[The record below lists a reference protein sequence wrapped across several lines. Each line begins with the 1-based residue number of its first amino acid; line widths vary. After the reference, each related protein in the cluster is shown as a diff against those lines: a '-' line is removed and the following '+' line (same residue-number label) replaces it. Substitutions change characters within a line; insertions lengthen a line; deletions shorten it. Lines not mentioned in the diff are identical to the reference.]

1 MANISAIKLPS
12 GNTYDLVDKTS
23 GYVTTDEKLVVNQEN
38 SNNTYYP
45 IISTSSTAASTK
57 YIDTRGIKLDITNG
71 TERSQGDIT
80 LVLGNS
86 TAVNYDGNKAGLLQ
100 LYGPYSRYVQIQTP
114 SSFTSDVYL
123 TLPSSTGTLA
133 LISNIKDATLTIQKN
148 GVNVETFSAN
158 ASSNKTANIV
168 VNEVPSGGTTGQVL
182 AKNSATDY
190 DVEWADASGGAFI
203 VTFTYDNE
211 EDEWSCDKTAQ
222 QIYEAYQANKSITA
236 VSTYPD
242 DVGIIFYLDTI
253 RHYYVEEEEHIYIRF
268 IPQQHTDGGSNATIH
283 NLTLELYQDGWVE
296 RTYNEVEAVTN
307 TYGISSSSYIITDDG
322 ERGGQI
328 RATND
333 NSGAS
338 ATIYWSAMDGMSYD
352 ESVITFSAEHI
363 KTDQVSPTEDYDV
376 ATKEY
381 VDSSVSGI
389 SVPTKTSDLTNDS
402 GFISTETDPTVPSW
416 AKQSTKPTYTASEV
430 GALPDTTTIPSKTS
444 DLNNDSG
451 FITGMTI
458 LSYGSSTWQNFI
470 DAYNANKVV
479 YCRASS
485 NSNPGS
491 GSQTRLAF
499 MAYVNN
505 ATTPTE
511 VEFQYYRSVSTHTA
525 SQQGDQVYV
534 YKLNKTNGWSVTV
547 REASVKV
554 VAGTGL
560 SGTYSNGTMTLTA
573 PHDTT
578 KQDTLVSGTNIKTIN
593 NESLLG
599 SGNITVSAEAGIFV
613 CEYGVTSFADALVAY
628 NAGKRLVC
636 HYNDGANDFFVWL
649 VICDSES
656 TYFWFEVTSG
666 DKRMEFCLDQNGWTR
681 SEYPASAIPIARRI
695 SKFNSDS
702 RMNSTDM
709 TSQEVE
715 DFVDDL
721 DVTGGL
727 LGDYVVEQGTSGIWT
742 YRKWNSGIAECWSY
756 MTGTTDSSG
765 RWHYN
770 PSLPTFFTS
779 TQIIVN
785 ATGWSNGYIST
796 YAGYTRAG
804 YASNQWS
811 IDGYLTSG
819 AQSNSCGVSLSVIGK
834 WK

>member
-86 TAVNYDGNKAGLLQ
+86 TAVNYDGNKAGFLQ

-133 LISNIKDATLTIQKN
+133 LTSNIKDATLTIQKN

-190 DVEWADASGGAFI
+190 DVSWADASGGGAYI
-203 VTFTYDNE
+203 VTFTYDNQNE
-211 EDEWSCDKTAQ
+211 TWSCDKTAQ
-222 QIYEAYQANKSITA
+222 EIYEANEAGYTVIAFAINSYYDGY
-236 VSTYPD
+236 V
-242 DVGIIFYLDTI
+242 FYLDTATTLPLEGGGTQVYTHF
-253 RHYYVEEEEHIYIRF
+253 RTLARFSKYGSSVYYFELFEIEYADNNITFSECMFDTHSF
-268 IPQQHTDGGSNATIH
+268 IQNYETENVTSG
-283 NLTLELYQDGWVE
+283 LY
-296 RTYNEVEAVTN
+296 
-307 TYGISSSSYIITDDG
+307 ISS
-322 ERGGQI
+322 E
-328 RATND
+328 
-333 NSGAS
+333 SGAFAEHYNLSSGKS
-338 ATIYWSAMDGMSYD
+338 ADIYWSSREGEQND
-352 ESVITFSAEHI
+352 ETLIKFTADHI
-363 KTDQVSPTEDYDV
+363 KADNFTPTENDDV
-376 ATKEY
+376 STKKY
-381 VDSSVSGI
+381 VDDAVSGV
-389 SVPTKTSDLTNDS
+389 SVPTKTSDLT
-402 GFISTETDPTVPSW
+402 
-416 AKQSTKPTYTASEV
+416 
-430 GALPDTTTIPSKTS
+430 
-444 DLNNDSG
+444 NDSG

-470 DAYNANKVV
+470 DAYNANKIV

-485 NSNPGS
+485 NANPAS

-499 MAYVNN
+499 MAYVNH

-560 SGTYSNGTMTLTA
+560 SGTYSNGTMTLTG
-573 PHDTT
+573 PTKVSDLTNDSGYLTGITSSQVTT
-578 KQDTLVSGTNIKTIN
+578 ALGYTPYNSTNPNGYTSNTGTVTKVTAGTGLSIGTTAGGNFTTNGTIN
-593 NESLLG
+593 HTNSVTAQTTQAVYPIKIDAQGHISAYG
-599 SGNITVSAEAGIFV
+599 SAVTIPTVNNATLTIQKNGATVNTFTANASSDVTVNITVPTALSGLTNDTGFKKITASTSAPTA
-613 CEYGVTSFADALVAY
+613 
-628 NAGKRLVC
+628 
-636 HYNDGANDFFVWL
+636 NDGNDGDVWL
-649 VICDSES
+649 V
-656 TYFWFEVTSG
+656 Y
-666 DKRMEFCLDQNGWTR
+666 
-681 SEYPASAIPIARRI
+681 
-695 SKFNSDS
+695 
-702 RMNSTDM
+702 
-709 TSQEVE
+709 
-715 DFVDDL
+715 
-721 DVTGGL
+721 
-727 LGDYVVEQGTSGIWT
+727 
-742 YRKWNSGIAECWSY
+742 
-756 MTGTTDSSG
+756 TT
-765 RWHYN
+765 
-770 PSLPTFFTS
+770 
-779 TQIIVN
+779 
-785 ATGWSNGYIST
+785 A
-796 YAGYTRAG
+796 
-804 YASNQWS
+804 
-811 IDGYLTSG
+811 
-819 AQSNSCGVSLSVIGK
+819 
-834 WK
+834 